1 MMKATFYDIAYKRTL
16 KGLEGV
22 QKGKSPN
29 FARIVW
35 KRLKRDKFAM
45 VGFYIVLALFII
57 SYLAPVLANNK
68 PIIMLYEDRWY
79 FPAVAELVPLKWI
92 IQQPELKKL
101 DFSVVKYDKSMA
113 LLMPP
118 IPHSPYEI
126 HLVEKLRPPS
136 HKYWMG
142 TDDLGRDVAAR
153 MIHGAGVS
161 LKVGFVAVAIAL
173 LIGVLAGAMAGYYG
187 GVVDIL
193 TSRVIEIVMCFPF
206 FFLILAVIAF
216 LPPNIFNIMIVIGIT
231 RWTSIARYTRG
242 EFMRLKH
249 QEFAEAAR
257 ALGASDKKIIFKH
270 ILPNSLAPVLVSATF
285 GIANAILIEAALS
298 FLGLGIQPP
307 TASWGGILSLAKQFI
322 EVAWWLATFPGLAIF
337 ITV

>member
-1 MMKATFYDIAYKRTL
+1 MMKPTIDDITYKRTL

-45 VGFYIVLALFII
+45 IGFYIVLSLFII

-79 FPAVAELVPLKWI
+79 FPAVAELAPFKWI
-92 IQQPELKKL
+92 IRQPELKKL

-113 LLMPP
+113 LVMPP
-118 IPHSPYEI
+118 IPNSPYEI

-136 HKYWMG
+136 HKYLMG

-173 LIGVLAGAMAGYYG
+173 FIGVLAGAMAGYYG
-187 GVVDIL
+187 GAVDML

-206 FFLILAVIAF
+206 FFLILGVAAVVVF
-216 LPPNIFNIMIVIGIT
+216 LWLIMS
-231 RWTSIARYTRG
+231 RFSRP
-242 EFMRLKH
+242 L
-249 QEFAEAAR
+249 
-257 ALGASDKKIIFKH
+257 
-270 ILPNSLAPVLVSATF
+270 
-285 GIANAILIEAALS
+285 
-298 FLGLGIQPP
+298 
-307 TASWGGILSLAKQFI
+307 
-322 EVAWWLATFPGLAIF
+322 
-337 ITV
+337 